1 MNEKK
6 LSEQELAAS
15 IQLLQEQGKILASN
29 VEVLTIYLQEL
40 TTSKVTLE
48 GIMQLKKGDE
58 ILVPIGGSSFIKAR
72 IDDTEKVIV
81 GIGANVSVD
90 RTAEEASR
98 NVEERINL
106 IQSRIKENE
115 EKYVSVAGKL
125 EELSAEA
132 RELLDKKGEN
142 V

>member
-90 RTAEEASR
+90 RTAEETSR